1 MSDPDCIFCK
11 IAAGEIEAEVLHD
24 GDDVI
29 AFRDINGQAPEH
41 WLVIPKQHVPN
52 LEAIGGLPAEVV
64 KRLYEVSS
72 EVASSVGIAEGG
84 YAVRINNG
92 SDAGQEVFH
101 LHLHVL
107 GGRKLGMP

>member
-1 MSDPDCIFCK
+1 MRDPDCIFCK

-24 GDDVI
+24 GDDVV
-29 AFRDINGQAPEH
+29 AFRDINGRAPEH

-52 LEAIGGLPAEVV
+52 LEAIGELPAETV

-72 EVASSVGIAEGG
+72 EVANKVGISDGG

-92 SDAGQEVFH
+92 PDAGQEVFH